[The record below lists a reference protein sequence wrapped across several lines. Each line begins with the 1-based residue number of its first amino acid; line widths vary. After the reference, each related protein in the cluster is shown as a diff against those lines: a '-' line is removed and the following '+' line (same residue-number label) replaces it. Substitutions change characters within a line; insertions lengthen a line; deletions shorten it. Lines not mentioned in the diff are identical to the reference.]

1 MAKYEGM
8 LNLRLVR
15 TKRKMTQRELGDL
28 VGVNSKAISCY
39 ETGLRYPRRD
49 ILDKLATAL
58 GCEIKDIV

>member
-8 LNLRLVR
+8 LNLKLIR
-15 TKRKMTQRELGDL
+15 TKRKMTQQELGNL
-28 VGVNSKAISCY
+28 VGVNRKAICCY

-49 ILDKLATAL
+49 MLEKLADAL

>member
-15 TKRKMTQRELGDL
+15 TKRKMTQRELGNL

-49 ILDKLATAL
+49 ILNGYVYEEGEPSK
-58 GCEIKDIV
+58 E